1 VTIEQLR
8 HRIDELDARL
18 VVLLNARA
26 ECALEIGRL
35 KEEMGLDLYQP
46 DREREVLK
54 NVRTLNRGPLRD
66 EAVVRLFERIIDEAR
81 RLERE
86 AKQQEELGS
95 GDREQAA
102 GKGGRRGTSPSEQ
115 GTRDGSERGTG
126 KRAHGTSNRSR

>member
-46 DREREVLK
+46 DREREVLR
-54 NVRTLNRGPLRD
+54 NVRTLNCGPLRD

-86 AKQQEELGS
+86 AKQREEQEPGHS
-95 GDREQAA
+95 GQVT
-102 GKGGRRGTSPSEQ
+102 GKGL
-115 GTRDGSERGTG
+115 DRGTG
-126 KRAHGTSNRSR
+126 KKAHGGPDRSR